1 MRSNAMLIHSSRLRY
16 LSTHD
21 KAQERIATIE
31 LEPNA
36 HTILHCI
43 MLMTMLMMTA
53 TMPMMMMAYL
63 NAIAFY
69 FRLHDLFENI
79 DPNTTVTEL

>member
-1 MRSNAMLIHSSRLRY
+1 
-16 LSTHD
+16 
-21 KAQERIATIE
+21 
-31 LEPNA
+31 
-36 HTILHCI
+36 

-53 TMPMMMMAYL
+53 TVPMMMMMMAYL

-79 DPNTTVTEL
+79 DPNTTVTELIERQIYADRIVDFVYTNSTIYLHS